1 MEAAVQNDAA
11 RALGVSSLR
20 LPDDLTQQLVE
31 EARRGDQPC
40 CACADYDPLMVVTP
54 GQRDRWR
61 QRWASEAARR
71 EERRTQ
77 LQSQALAIASTLR
90 QRWPDLSLW
99 LFGSVLGPG
108 LHADSDLDLAVA
120 GLPAGE
126 LPEALSLAEGCAN
139 AAERPASAA
148 VAVDLVRLETLPI
161 HWQER
166 IRAEGQR
173 LT

>member
-1 MEAAVQNDAA
+1 M
-11 RALGVSSLR
+11 
-20 LPDDLTQQLVE
+20 
-31 EARRGDQPC
+31 
-40 CACADYDPLMVVTP
+40 
-54 GQRDRWR
+54 
-61 QRWASEAARR
+61 
-71 EERRTQ
+71 Q
-77 LQSQALAIASTLR
+77 LQSHAVAIAATLR

-126 LPEALSLAEGCAN
+126 LPEALALVAEGRAD
-139 AAERPASAA
+139 AAERPGSAA

>member
-1 MEAAVQNDAA
+1 M
-11 RALGVSSLR
+11 L
-20 LPDDLTQQLVE
+20 
-31 EARRGDQPC
+31 
-40 CACADYDPLMVVTP
+40 VTP
-54 GQRDRWR
+54 GQRDHWR

-71 EERRTQ
+71 EQRRAQ
-77 LQSQALAIASTLR
+77 LRSQAAEIAATLR
-90 QRWPDLSLW
+90 QRWPDVSVW

-120 GLPAGE
+120 GLPADE
-126 LPEALSLAEGCAN
+126 LLDALALAEGRGDAT
-139 AAERPASAA
+139 ERPGSAA

-166 IRAEGQR
+166 IRSVGLL

>member
-1 MEAAVQNDAA
+1 M
-11 RALGVSSLR
+11 L
-20 LPDDLTQQLVE
+20 
-31 EARRGDQPC
+31 
-40 CACADYDPLMVVTP
+40 VTP
-54 GQRDRWR
+54 GQRDHWR

-71 EERRTQ
+71 EQRRVQ
-77 LQSQALAIASTLR
+77 LRSQAAAIAATLR
-90 QRWPDLSLW
+90 QRWPDVSVW

-120 GLPAGE
+120 GLPADE
-126 LPEALSLAEGCAN
+126 LLDALAL
-139 AAERPASAA
+139 AERPGSAG

-166 IRAEGQR
+166 IRAEGLL